1 MNEWIDLM
9 EGHTAWHRLLK
20 YSQNERFT
28 TQLESMEGSQ
38 CESIGQ
44 SLRKM
49 HQRISAVPWEIFA
62 RLVEKLSGQNQT
74 AFLSRSE
81 VVLSPCCILWSWVRS
96 ESDFWTCLPHPKKF
110 RNQKLNLLLCPRP
123 VGGAG
128 ALSDDRR
135 PSSVC
140 LSVRL
145 SVWCRVHRL

>member
-74 AFLSRSE
+74 AFFVEKWSRF
-81 VVLSPCCILWSWVRS
+81 VAMLHFVKLG
-96 ESDFWTCLPHPKKF
+96 PKRKWF
-110 RNQKLNLLLCPRP
+110 LNL
-123 VGGAG
+123 
-128 ALSDDRR
+128 
-135 PSSVC
+135 PSTPEKVQKPKA
-140 LSVRL
+140 
-145 SVWCRVHRL
+145 